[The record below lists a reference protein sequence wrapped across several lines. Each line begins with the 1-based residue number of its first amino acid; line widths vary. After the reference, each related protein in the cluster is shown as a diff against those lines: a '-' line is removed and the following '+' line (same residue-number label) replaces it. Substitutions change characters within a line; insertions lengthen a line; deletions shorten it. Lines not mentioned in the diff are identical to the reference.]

1 VPLHEGTVT
10 DAQRTHGRRVAN
22 VPARTRVVR
31 HGAGSGRARV
41 TLPRLLRLGAR
52 REHAERYLFVVIAA
66 FAVSVAATRWFLAA
80 TGYPK
85 VGGGGLH
92 IAHMLWGGLLLVVAA
107 TLPLVLVGRRVL
119 YLAALAGGVGVGL
132 FIDEIGKF
140 ITESNDYFFAPA
152 APLIYSAILLVA
164 AFWLVLVRRRSVASA
179 HDDLQAGVEALR
191 EAVDGHL
198 TRAARGRALERLAR
212 VQAGPDADAAA
223 MAAAQAELLASP
235 ATDRALAE
243 PGWVES
249 GRAMALFERLLPMRL
264 ERVLILLA
272 LLVAMLLAVVSALS
286 LLAVATGVEF
296 VLPKP
301 SGPVEVPQESAWA
314 VMLLVVA
321 TGVGVASAA
330 AFVLILAGRVRTG
343 LRIGVWATLVN
354 LVAGGLLTFYV
365 AQFEATASVIGHLLL
380 LGALIDH
387 DRRLSTPGEAAR

>member
-1 VPLHEGTVT
+1 M
-10 DAQRTHGRRVAN
+10 
-22 VPARTRVVR
+22 
-31 HGAGSGRARV
+31 
-41 TLPRLLRLGAR
+41 TLPRILRLGAR

-66 FAVSVAATRWFLAA
+66 FAVSVAGTRWFLAA

-152 APLIYSAILLVA
+152 APLIYGAILLVGA
-164 AFWLVLVRRRSVASA
+164 IWLVVARRWTGASA

-191 EAVDGHL
+191 AAVDGQL
-198 TRAARGRALERLAR
+198 TRVGRDRALERLAR
-212 VQAGPDADAAA
+212 VQSGRDADAAELA
-223 MAAAQAELLASP
+223 GAQAALLASP
-235 ATDRALAE
+235 ATERALAE

-249 GRAMALFERLLPMRL
+249 GRALALFERLVPMRL
-264 ERVLILLA
+264 EKAFILVA
-272 LLVAMLLAVVSALS
+272 LLVAALLAAVSALS
-286 LLAVATGVEF
+286 LVAVATGSTF
-296 VLPKP
+296 VLPVP
-301 SGPVEVPQESAWA
+301 AGPVEFPQEPTWTI
-314 VMLLVVA
+314 MLLVVA
-321 TGVGVASAA
+321 TGVGAASAV
-330 AFVLILAGRVRTG
+330 AFLLILLGRVRAG
-343 LRIGVWATLVN
+343 LRIGMWATLVN

-365 AQFEATASVIGHLLL
+365 AQFEATASAIGHLLL

-387 DRRLSTPGEAAR
+387 DRRLSAAGGVAPAETAPAGGVARSGDAARAGDAGR